1 MDLNVLEGSERTEE
15 EKPELCVSL
24 VYCVCS
30 GRSVRQ
36 CDERRCQKIN
46 IYEYN

>member
-30 GRSVRQ
+30 GRQ